1 MKQLTLVRHAAAEPE
16 QFPARDFDRALSD
29 AGLEEVKKL
38 GAFMNG
44 KGLFP
49 GYIACSSANRT
60 QQTASLLKEISGSS
74 ALPITAYP
82 LLYNAGFQTLLDFL
96 RNFSNEFHDL
106 MLVAHNPGISQL
118 ATVLSGAHPYQFS
131 TSSGLCLKFDAQ
143 DWKDLQ
149 NGSGKEIW
157 YFNP

>member
-16 QFPARDFDRALSD
+16 QFPARDFDRVLSD

-38 GAFMNG
+38 GKFMND
-44 KGLFP
+44 KGLLP
-49 GYIACSSANRT
+49 SHIVCSSANRT
-60 QQTASLLKEISGSS
+60 QHTASLLKDYCGSA
-74 ALPITAYP
+74 ALSFTASP
-82 LLYNAGFQTLLDFL
+82 LLYNASFQTLLDFL

-118 ATVLSGAHPYQFS
+118 ATVLSSEHPYQFS
-131 TSSGLCLKFDAQ
+131 TASGLCLKFEVQ
-143 DWKDLQ
+143 DWKELQ

-157 YFNP
+157 YYNP

>member
-16 QFPARDFDRALSD
+16 QFPAKDFDRALSD
-29 AGLEEVKKL
+29 AGMEEVKKL
-38 GAFMNG
+38 GKFMNNQ
-44 KGLFP
+44 GLLP
-49 GYIACSSANRT
+49 GCIACSSANRT
-60 QQTASLLKEISGSS
+60 QQTASLLKDNFGS
-74 ALPITAYP
+74 AVLPFTASP

-96 RNFSNEFHDL
+96 RNFSNEVHDL

-118 ATVLSGAHPYQFS
+118 ATVLSSEHPYQFS
-131 TSSGLCLKFDAQ
+131 TASGLCLKFEVQ